1 MSWTWSKTL
10 ELCVETLHFSLQ
22 SVCFNFL
29 LLSWPRA
36 KVKNIPT
43 ILLSRLFEVQPQSA
57 SVRIYILFFERL
69 YNAAVFNNCN
79 SMRALCFVI
88 WIWQNA
94 TFAYEMQTSDYI
106 TTSPMQFHR
115 NADSIQEEV
124 VFESGHIRKL
134 SHTGWVSLN
143 KYDLSILHQSLSL
156 IYIDRIKM
164 WHFWFWFWLELCTFV
179 IWIWQ
184 NATVVYEMQT
194 RERLCS
200 YIIFPWFAFCNNIT
214 NAFPLKWNSIQ
225 EQVVF

>member
-79 SMRALCFVI
+79 SMRALCFVN

-115 NADSIQEEV
+115 NADSIQEKV

-134 SHTGWVSLN
+134 SHTGWMSLN
-143 KYDLSILHQSLSL
+143 KGIGDAGSTADIGILWSAIVCLGL
-156 IYIDRIKM
+156 G
-164 WHFWFWFWLELCTFV
+164 LL
-179 IWIWQ
+179 
-184 NATVVYEMQT
+184 
-194 RERLCS
+194 
-200 YIIFPWFAFCNNIT
+200 
-214 NAFPLKWNSIQ
+214 
-225 EQVVF
+225 